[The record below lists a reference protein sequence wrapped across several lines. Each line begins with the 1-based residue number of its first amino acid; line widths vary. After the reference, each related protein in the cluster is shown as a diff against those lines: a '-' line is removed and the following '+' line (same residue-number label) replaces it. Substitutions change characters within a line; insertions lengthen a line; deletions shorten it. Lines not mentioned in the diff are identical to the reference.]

1 MVQASR
7 TEKERRLDK
16 LAGNGQGSGG
26 GLPLPDLFA
35 ALLNEVLDAAP
46 VTQER
51 MTEIASSSL
60 SFKEQAVFAT
70 WPSWEAFAADVV
82 AQVESRGIISRDEDG
97 WTAGPNLVTGRRM
110 EIIPA

>member
-1 MVQASR
+1 VALAGGS
-7 TEKERRLDK
+7 EKERRLDK
-16 LAGNGQGSGG
+16 LARSGQGSGA

-35 ALLNEVLDAAP
+35 ALLDEVLDAAP

-70 WPSWEAFAADVV
+70 WPSWEAFTADVL
-82 AQVESRGIISRDEDG
+82 AQLESRGIIAREDG
-97 WTAGPNLVTGRRM
+97 G
-110 EIIPA
+110 